1 MQKPQGYD
9 EVQIGGDYTPVELGG
24 HHLIIKGVKEQDSKT
39 GKPMIVVAFDFAKND
54 RQPGYFSDLFDKD
67 IRPEKKWPNNGTNYI
82 MEMDY
87 QDPNKPSKSFKSFV
101 TAFEHSNNVT
111 AIWGEKF
118 CDQFK
123 GKKIG
128 GVFGVV
134 EEEYNGEIKK
144 RHKLRWFCD
153 DSKVDGAPIPE
164 EKLLK
169 TSSSSS
175 TTSSD
180 FVAVS
185 DSPDEE
191 IPF

>member
-9 EVQIGGDYTPVELGG
+9 DVQVGGDFTPIELGG
-24 HHLIIKGVKEQDSKT
+24 HHLIIKGVKEQESKS
-39 GKPMIVVAFDFAKND
+39 GKQMIVVAFDFAKND
-54 RQPGYFSDLFDKD
+54 KQPNYFSDLFDKD
-67 IRPEKKWPNNGTNYI
+67 IRPDKKWPNNGTNYI
-82 MEMDY
+82 MAMDY
-87 QDPNKPSKSFKSFV
+87 QDSNKTSKSFKSFV
-101 TAFEHSNNVT
+101 TAFERSNNVT

-123 GKKIG
+123 GRKIG

-153 DSKVDGAPIPE
+153 DSKVDGVSIPE

-169 TSSSSS
+169 GSSS
-175 TTSSD
+175 TPSND
-180 FVAVS
+180 FMAIKEG
-185 DSPDEE
+185 DEEE

>member
-9 EVQIGGDYTPVELGG
+9 EVQVGGDFTPIELGG
-24 HHLIIKGVKEQDSKT
+24 HHLIIKGVKEQESKS
-39 GKPMIVVAFDFAKND
+39 GKQMIVVAFDFAKND
-54 RQPGYFSDLFDKD
+54 RQPNYFSDLFDKD
-67 IRPEKKWPNNGTNYI
+67 IRPDKKWPNNGTNYI
-82 MEMDY
+82 MAMDY
-87 QDPNKPSKSFKSFV
+87 QDSNKTSKSFKSFV
-101 TAFEHSNNVT
+101 TAFERSNNVT

-123 GKKIG
+123 GRKIG

-153 DSKVDGAPIPE
+153 DSKVDGASIPE

-169 TSSSSS
+169 GSSS
-175 TTSSD
+175 TPSND
-180 FVAVS
+180 FMAIKEG
-185 DSPDEE
+185 DEEE

>member
-9 EVQIGGDYTPVELGG
+9 EVQVGGDFTPVELGG

-39 GKPMIVVAFDFAKND
+39 GKPMIVVAFDFARND
-54 RQPGYFSDLFDKD
+54 KQPGYFSDLFDKD
-67 IRPEKKWPNNGTNYI
+67 IRPDKKWPNNGTNYI
-82 MEMDY
+82 MAMDY
-87 QDPNKPSKSFKSFV
+87 QDQNKTSKSFKSFV
-101 TAFEHSNNVT
+101 TAFERSNNVT
-111 AIWGEKF
+111 AVWGEKF

-144 RHKLRWFCD
+144 RHKLRWFCE
-153 DSKVDGAPIPE
+153 DSKADGASIPE

-169 TSSSSS
+169 ATSS
-175 TTSSD
+175 TTSSSSD

>member
-9 EVQIGGDYTPVELGG
+9 EVQVGGDFTPIELGG
-24 HHLIIKGVKEQDSKT
+24 HHLIIKGVKEQESKS
-39 GKPMIVVAFDFAKND
+39 GKQMIVVAFDFAKND
-54 RQPGYFSDLFDKD
+54 RQPNYFSDLFDKD
-67 IRPEKKWPNNGTNYI
+67 IRPDKKWPNNGTNYI
-82 MEMDY
+82 MAMDY
-87 QDPNKPSKSFKSFV
+87 QDSNKTSKSFKSFV
-101 TAFEHSNNVT
+101 TAFERSNNVT

-123 GKKIG
+123 GRKIG

-153 DSKVDGAPIPE
+153 DSKVDGASIPE
-164 EKLLK
+164 EKLLNN
-169 TSSSSS
+169 SSS
-175 TTSSD
+175 TPSSD
-180 FVAVS
+180 FMAIKE
-185 DSPDEE
+185 DAGEE